1 MIVLLLL
8 HAALATN
15 LTSFENFQ
23 VEFDSKCQQFFL
35 LQSETDYAYF
45 YQKNGNFELW
55 HEQGENYSVYTFP
68 WTELLIFQ
76 WPDKIINNKTMNL
89 VLHEGSTNNPAV
101 FDTEFV
107 MCDIKGLMGGT
118 LFYQATP
125 CESIKCPPSNTWKL
139 NLLGYIIGL
148 LILLIVGTN
157 IHNDAIRDDICRL
170 LSRIRPSQRS
180 SSLGPETSL

>member
-1 MIVLLLL
+1 M
-8 HAALATN
+8 
-15 LTSFENFQ
+15 
-23 VEFDSKCQQFFL
+23 
-35 LQSETDYAYF
+35 
-45 YQKNGNFELW
+45 
-55 HEQGENYSVYTFP
+55 
-68 WTELLIFQ
+68 
-76 WPDKIINNKTMNL
+76 
-89 VLHEGSTNNPAV
+89 